1 MEGVFMSK
9 YIIEIDDDH
18 YANRFEGHILFKAK
32 NFNSLVFDKN
42 GLDKLTKFED
52 AERAAYGRGYQK
64 AENDY
69 YENTQK
75 DRESANE
82 CGYQD
87 GLKDAWNLARKICL
101 SKEYG
106 GLGIDKI
113 EEIFD
118 GMDYDG
124 VLGMELQDVKEIIY
138 KYENEESDFRIG
150 DEVSMGGDIL
160 GVVTRPMVNKDKS
173 MCHIMCNDGSTGTF
187 QTEELSKTG
196 RHFDLP
202 YIKV

>member
-1 MEGVFMSK
+1 MSK

-18 YANRFEGHILFKAK
+18 YANRFDCIFYKAK
-32 NFNSLVFDKN
+32 NFNSLVFDSN
-42 GLDKLTKFED
+42 GLSKLTKFDD
-52 AERAAYGRGYQK
+52 AERAAYDRGYQK
-64 AENDY
+64 AENNY

-87 GLKDAWNLARKICL
+87 GLKDAWKLAKKIC
-101 SKEYG
+101 SSEEYG
-106 GLGIDKI
+106 GLGLDKL

-118 GMDYDG
+118 GIDYDG
-124 VLGMELQDVKEIIY
+124 VLDMKPQEVKEIIE
-138 KYENEESDFRIG
+138 KYENKESEICVG
-150 DEVSMGGDIL
+150 DEVSMDGDIL
-160 GVVTRPMVNKDKS
+160 GVVTRPMVNKDRS